1 MSPHRQQRLR
11 WLLASGGMLL
21 LLGASRCFAPT
32 YADCA
37 FRCGPS
43 EPACPPE
50 YVCGADRFCHLP
62 SSTNVCLFPADLA
75 TTDRDAGDLR

>member
-1 MSPHRQQRLR
+1 MSLR
-11 WLLASGGMLL
+11 TRGTLRGLLASGGVIL
-21 LLGASRCFAPT
+21 LLGAARCFAPT

-43 EPACPPE
+43 EPTCPPE

-75 TTDRDAGDLR
+75 TTGQVAGDQR